1 MSEGAVLTLEV
12 GWCHFLEILRLAF
25 AWGICALVVLFWY
38 YVMSRL
44 GTF

>member
-1 MSEGAVLTLEV
+1 VIE
-12 GWCHFLEILRLAF
+12 EILRLAF
-25 AWGICALVVLFWY
+25 AWGVCAVVVAFWY

>member
-1 MSEGAVLTLEV
+1 VLE
-12 GWCHFLEILRLAF
+12 EILRLGF
-25 AWGICALVVLFWY
+25 AWGVCAVVVVFWY